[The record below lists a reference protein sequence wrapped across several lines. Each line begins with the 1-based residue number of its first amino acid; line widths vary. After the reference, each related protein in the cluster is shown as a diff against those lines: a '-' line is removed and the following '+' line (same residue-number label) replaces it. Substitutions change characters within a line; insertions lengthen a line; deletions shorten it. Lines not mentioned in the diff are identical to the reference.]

1 MEFATQSE
9 SGTKNFKYAN
19 QLTKLAHREQ
29 VAMCIELDD
38 INEYDEDLAAA
49 ISNNARRYSNMCSDL
64 VFELLP
70 QFKEHDVIAKD
81 ALDVYIEHRLMME
94 NRMRPNNEQ
103 RDARNKFPQEL
114 MRRL

>member
-1 MEFATQSE
+1 MEFCVQDI
-9 SGTKNFKYAN
+9 SGNKNFKYST

-29 VAMCIELDD
+29 IALFIELDD
-38 INEYDEDLAAA
+38 VHEHNEELANA
-49 ISNNARRYSNMCSDL
+49 IIDNTRRYASLFSDI

-70 QFKEHDVIAKD
+70 TFVEREVIAKD

-94 NRMRPNNEQ
+94 QRLRQPNEQ

-114 MRRL
+114 LRRL